1 MTNTNKRREAIRH
14 PQQARSQ
21 QRVEQILDACKQLIA
36 EKGCAG
42 LKMGDIAATAEIS
55 IASIYQYFPNKQA
68 IITALATHYLEA
80 FRINALN
87 TLSEAPDD
95 LDELWQRSMEIQES
109 YYRMH
114 REDPVVRDIWKGMA
128 TDKSLQDVNEL
139 DRITSIELF
148 FEVAEHLFK
157 PSKRAQVKQ
166 TLELFLDFTQVAVAR
181 AVELD
186 EAAGRQ
192 KIELTKQMLSACWE
206 SSIKPHALAA
216 KKR

>member
-68 IITALATHYLEA
+68 IITALATHYLET
-80 FRINALN
+80 FRIKALN

-139 DRITSIELF
+139 DRITSIELV

-216 KKR
+216 KKQ